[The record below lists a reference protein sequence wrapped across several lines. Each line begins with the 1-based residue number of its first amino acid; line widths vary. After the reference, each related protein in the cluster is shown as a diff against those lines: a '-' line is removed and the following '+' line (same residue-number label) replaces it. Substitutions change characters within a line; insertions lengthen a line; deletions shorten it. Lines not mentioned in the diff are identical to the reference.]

1 MASEG
6 SGVEMRWRYLQAS
19 EIGKQAEAAWV
30 QRERNQA
37 CSSSHQEVIF
47 SHVWGCRESIG

>member
-19 EIGKQAEAAWV
+19 EIGKQAQTHLGDE
-30 QRERNQA
+30 QNEHEL
-37 CSSSHQEVIF
+37 CEGHTIIHTFE
-47 SHVWGCRESIG
+47 